1 MRKSFVGSAVFW
13 GFISLVAGAG
23 SSALAASSEG
33 ATEAGGD
40 AAQYRTP
47 LAGEARELE
56 FMGERV
62 AIPALDRSH
71 MNAVTFG
78 GSLLAP
84 RQGDTRA
91 LPIAA
96 LYLRHYG
103 ETYRSRATISLL
115 VNEVEAAR
123 QNGALELVGHFTN
136 YTLPWDQT
144 EVVEN
149 REVKP
154 TSVRWGT
161 LLAGL
166 GPGLRIPVPPFEV
179 DNDLRLQLLG
189 RVGYLY
195 SGRTRHT
202 GPDVAVPPDTWLYG
216 ARFRLRYDSLRR
228 NLLELPHS
236 GVSAGMNLDY
246 LHRDQWRYFTGAG
259 AGSAARNYLQ
269 ASGHLVAVGGLPHLS
284 ERDRV
289 IFNFYAGTT
298 LQNRGDRFNA
308 FQLNGGPFSGE
319 AEDLARAHYTG
330 IVYDDVRATDYV
342 TASLGYRRELAFFF
356 YLTAVG
362 SYVWGDRATVRGE
375 DIVLFRD
382 KSGAAATLAI
392 DSGFFWK
399 SALYLAYTWDSGW
412 IRNGRSGSGVALTW
426 NKLF

>member
-1 MRKSFVGSAVFW
+1 MKRTVAGIKLCGLLACL
-13 GFISLVAGAG
+13 IAGAG
-23 SSALAASSEG
+23 SSAGAAPSG
-33 ATEAGGD
+33 GVAGGGGTE
-40 AAQYRTP
+40 YRTP
-47 LAGEARELE
+47 LAGEAREVE
-56 FMGERV
+56 FMGEKI
-62 AIPALDRSH
+62 AIPAVERSH
-71 MNAVTFG
+71 MNAVTVG

-84 RQGDTRA
+84 RQGNTRA

-103 ETYRSRATISLL
+103 EAYRVRAAISLL

-123 QNGALELVGHFTN
+123 QYGALELVGHFTN
-136 YTLPWDQT
+136 YTLPEEQT

-154 TSVRWGT
+154 TAVRWGT
-161 LLAGL
+161 FLASL

-189 RVGYLY
+189 RVGYFY
-195 SGRTRHT
+195 SGRTYST
-202 GPDVAVPPDTWLYG
+202 GPDVAVPPDSWLYG
-216 ARFRLRYDSLRR
+216 ARFRVRYDSLRR
-228 NLLELPHS
+228 NLLELPHK
-236 GVSAGMNLDY
+236 GVSAGMNFDY
-246 LHRDQWRYFTGAG
+246 LHRDRWPDFPAAG
-259 AGSAARNYLQ
+259 SGSAARNYLQ

-284 ERDRV
+284 ERNRV
-289 IFNFYAGTT
+289 IFNVYGGAT
-298 LQNRGDRFNA
+298 LQSRGDRFNA
-308 FQLNGGPFSGE
+308 FPINGGPYSGE

-342 TASLGYRRELAFFF
+342 TASLGYRRELAFFL

-362 SYVWGDRATVRGE
+362 SYVWGDRATVQGE
-375 DIVLFRD
+375 NVVLFRD
-382 KSGAAATLAI
+382 KSGAAATLAV
-392 DSGFFWK
+392 DSAFFWE